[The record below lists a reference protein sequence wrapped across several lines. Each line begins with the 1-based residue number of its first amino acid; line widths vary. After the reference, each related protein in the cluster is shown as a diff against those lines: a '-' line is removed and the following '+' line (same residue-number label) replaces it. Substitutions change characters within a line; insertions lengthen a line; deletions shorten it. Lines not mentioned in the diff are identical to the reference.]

1 MDAAAVN
8 DRKRDG
14 SQGNDE
20 DEDFRGEFQIL
31 KHKTLVGLPYYGTLK
46 QKMRPIS
53 WSWSTVLNARQI
65 LPGGR
70 SP

>member
-1 MDAAAVN
+1 MSRRLSGKRLCRLVGMDAVAVI

-14 SQGNDE
+14 NQGNDE

-46 QKMRPIS
+46 QKIRPIS
-53 WSWSTVLNARQI
+53 WS
-65 LPGGR
+65 
-70 SP
+70 